1 MNNEELE
8 EKKKWFFKENI
19 RLEELRKN
27 LEQQQGK
34 LEEEEQVVEIQ
45 KQMLEK
51 QKRSLDLLRKQLD
64 NQKHLFDQQWQ
75 ILERET
81 RQLAIDREKFKRDK
95 LIYRDEVY
103 REARRKFAM
112 VQNISHSSV
121 NLFFKGVDSSAA
133 LKKRYKA

>member
-34 LEEEEQVVEIQ
+34 LEKEEQVVEIQ

-51 QKRSLDLLRKQLD
+51 QNDKTEVVVTFLALLELMKVGKIHLTQE
-64 NQKHLFDQQWQ
+64 HLFDDMY
-75 ILERET
+75 IESLEPEGG
-81 RQLAIDREKFKRDK
+81 EE
-95 LIYRDEVY
+95 DEDIVVTT
-103 REARRKFAM
+103 
-112 VQNISHSSV
+112 VQ
-121 NLFFKGVDSSAA
+121 
-133 LKKRYKA
+133 